1 MRREYEG
8 IRPARHDGVRA
19 ATGRT
24 QRFRSWLSGLGRA
37 AATSPFRSQTRRHLT
52 RNFASIFTW
61 QGMNYVLPLIT
72 LPYLA
77 RVLGAEHFG
86 ILGFVGSVAAYA
98 VLVGDWGFVLSATQA
113 VAANRH
119 DPPALNR
126 VIWDTFTAKALL
138 GAISL
143 ILLLL
148 VTEALPRLHAYEGL
162 ILFAWLQVP
171 GNLITADWLLQ
182 GLERMGA
189 FALASTL
196 GKLMVLPL
204 LFALVRSPADL
215 PLAVLLQS
223 ATNIVA
229 GAISLFL
236 AIRTGTIGRPALS
249 LARTI
254 KALRGGAY
262 VFASHASISLYTN
275 LNVIAVFALA
285 GPLQGGLFV
294 GAEKLRRAAQ
304 ALLGPVS
311 MVMYPRI
318 SAMMGTA
325 RKQALVWVRMLLV
338 IQTLFT
344 LVLAAATWIL
354 APLAIRLVLGPS
366 FAPAAQVLRAASPV
380 LVLDGINTILVT
392 QLLLPLGMR
401 REFLLAT
408 AGPGLL
414 SLSYM
419 PVLAATRGAVGVA
432 LALCVTEL
440 VALVFALAF
449 LYRRGTFAEMASA
462 ARDAR
467 AAACDATAG
476 PGPARPSGPVS
487 PETPCQCRAI
497 SRPHNRGDRC
507 SASRAN
513 SQSEP

>member
-1 MRREYEG
+1 VRRAYEDTG
-8 IRPARHDGVRA
+8 RARDDGVDP
-19 ATGRT
+19 ATSRT
-24 QRFRSWLSGLGRA
+24 RRLGSWLSRGGHG
-37 AATSPFRSQTRRHLT
+37 AATAPSHAYTRRHLAT
-52 RNFASIFTW
+52 NFASLFTW
-61 QGMNYVLPLIT
+61 QGMNYILPLIT

-98 VLVGDWGFVLSATQA
+98 VLVGDWGFVLSATHA

-143 ILLLL
+143 IVLLLI
-148 VTEALPRLHAYEGL
+148 TEALPRLRAYEGL
-162 ILFAWLQVP
+162 ILLAWLQVP

-196 GKLMVLPL
+196 GRLAVLPL
-204 LFALVRSPADL
+204 LFVLVRSPADL

-236 AIRTGTIGRPALS
+236 AIRTATIGKPTLS
-249 LARTI
+249 FARTI
-254 KALRGGAY
+254 NALRGGAY
-262 VFASHASISLYTN
+262 VFASQASISLYTN
-275 LNVIAVFALA
+275 LNVIVVFALA

-294 GAEKLRRAAQ
+294 GAEKIRRAAQ
-304 ALLGPVS
+304 GLVGPVS

-325 RKQALVWVRMLLV
+325 RTQAFVWVRTLLV
-338 IQTLFT
+338 VQTVLT
-344 LVLAAATWIL
+344 LTLTAATWVL

-380 LVLDGINTILVT
+380 LFLDGVNTVLGM

-408 AGPGLL
+408 AIPGVL

-419 PVLAATRGAVGVA
+419 PLLAATHGAVGVA
-432 LALCVTEL
+432 FALCVTEL
-440 VALVFALAF
+440 LAMVFAATF
-449 LYRRGTFAEMASA
+449 LYRRGAFTEMSSA
-462 ARDAR
+462 VRDERGALD
-467 AAACDATAG
+467 DATAG
-476 PGPARPSGPVS
+476 PGPARPSDQVAPD
-487 PETPCQCRAI
+487 TACQ
-497 SRPHNRGDRC
+497 SRVNSRLHNWGDRC

-513 SQSEP
+513 GQKEL

>member
-1 MRREYEG
+1 MRRGYEG
-8 IRPARHDGVRA
+8 TGGARHDNGVPAANRMQRFGSSLSRTGHRA
-19 ATGRT
+19 AT
-24 QRFRSWLSGLGRA
+24 A
-37 AATSPFRSQTRRHLT
+37 PFRSETRRQLS
-52 RNFASIFTW
+52 RNLASIFTW

-113 VAANRH
+113 VAANRQ

-126 VIWDTFTAKALL
+126 IIWDTFAAKLL
-138 GAISL
+138 LAAISL
-143 ILLLL
+143 IALLL
-148 VTEALPRLHAYEGL
+148 VTEALPRLRAYQAL

-196 GKLMVLPL
+196 GRLAVLPA
-204 LFALVRSPADL
+204 LFVLVRSPADL

-223 ATNIVA
+223 ATNVVA
-229 GAISLFL
+229 GAISLAL
-236 AIRTGTIGRPALS
+236 AIRTGTIGKPTFS

-254 KALRGGAY
+254 SAIRRGAY
-262 VFASHASISLYTN
+262 IFVSQASISLYTN
-275 LNVIAVFALA
+275 LNVIVVFALA

-294 GAEKLRRAAQ
+294 GADKLRRAAQ
-304 ALLGPVS
+304 GLVGPVN

-318 SAMMGTA
+318 AAMMGTER
-325 RKQALVWVRMLLV
+325 RKAFVWVRKLLAIEAIV
-338 IQTLFT
+338 TLGLT
-344 LVLAAATWIL
+344 AGTWVL
-354 APLAIRLVLGPS
+354 APLVVRVVLGPS
-366 FAPAAQVLRAASPV
+366 FAPAAAVLRMASPV
-380 LVLDGINTILVT
+380 LFLEGMNTVLGM

-408 AGPGLL
+408 AVPGFL

-419 PVLAATRGAVGVA
+419 PALAAARGAVGVA
-432 LALCVTEL
+432 LSLSVTEL
-440 VALVFALAF
+440 LSMAVAAGF
-449 LYRRGTFAEMASA
+449 LYRRGVFGAMSSA

-467 AAACDATAG
+467 SATRDPTAD
-476 PGPARPSGPVS
+476 PAPARPSGPPFPDTEYQS
-487 PETPCQCRAI
+487 RLI
-497 SRPHNRGDRC
+497 SRMNNRGDR
-507 SASRAN
+507 
-513 SQSEP
+513 